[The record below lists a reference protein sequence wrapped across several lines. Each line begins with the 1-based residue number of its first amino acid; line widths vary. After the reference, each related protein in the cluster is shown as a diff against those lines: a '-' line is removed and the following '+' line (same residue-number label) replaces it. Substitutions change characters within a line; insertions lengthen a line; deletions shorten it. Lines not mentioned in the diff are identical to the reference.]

1 MQKLKTYFRRF
12 CFYIKHNYFSIDNIF
27 FVVAILFCI
36 SWTYSSISA
45 MSRNWE
51 LSQKIATRKKELTL
65 LQLEVETYELEN
77 EFYRSEEYQ
86 ELSARSKQDKKAEG
100 ENLVYL
106 PENSEVAKNKYKETT
121 TSEENAEPSNFSQ
134 WMSFLFG
141 V

>member
-1 MQKLKTYFRRF
+1 
-12 CFYIKHNYFSIDNIF
+12 
-27 FVVAILFCI
+27 
-36 SWTYSSISA
+36 

-121 TSEENAEPSNFSQ
+121 ASEENAEPSNFSQ